1 VNVVSHSHIAA
12 LVNRYEH
19 DELAQLLLVVEQ
31 LDLAAE
37 MLRSDSVASIR
48 AALILLDHHAEILL
62 RRHSESLFRAGD
74 GKGPF
79 VGRAF
84 KDSDR
89 GKIRDKFE
97 RKIDVAAGTS
107 DLGDGVVAIIDRDTA
122 ACLRLA
128 HRHRNAAYHRDD
140 HNPGV
145 LQLICLLQLQAVCGL
160 LAATT
165 SRVTVGVREEVPV
178 LLGHGIEASDTEGLR
193 HAIDLRDAAERVA
206 ASITSELELPFE
218 PVKAAFAEDL
228 LDRGR
233 AAIGVVVEVS
243 EAGLPEYN
251 LYFAIEHDE
260 FWDKH
265 GSDEQLVELR
275 QRSDPWHRA
284 GPGESPGRLSD
295 EVEADMTLANDLRN
309 ERYIELRQAFRPKAR
324 QEAAIAA
331 VKQVEKLLGDDT
343 LGKAVERYDRLD
355 RELAVFE
362 RYLPAAVRA
371 LDAMEER
378 AVDYALER

>member
-1 VNVVSHSHIAA
+1 VNVVSHSHIAE
-12 LVNRYEH
+12 LVSRYDH
-19 DELAQLLLVVEQ
+19 DHLAQLLLVVEQ
-31 LDLAAE
+31 LDLAAK

-62 RRHSESLFRAGD
+62 RRHCESVFHAGD

-84 KDSDR
+84 TQSER
-89 GKIRDKFE
+89 GKVRDKFE

-107 DLGDGVVAIIDRDTA
+107 DLGKGVVVIIDRDAA

-145 LQLICLLQLQAVCGL
+145 LQLICLLQLHVVCGL

-165 SRVTVGVREEVPV
+165 SRTTVGVREEVPV
-178 LLGHGIEASDTEGLR
+178 LLGHGIKANDTERLR

-233 AAIGVVVEVS
+233 AALGVVVEVS
-243 EAGLPEYN
+243 EAGLPDDN
-251 LYFAIEHDE
+251 LYFAIEHTE

-265 GSDEQLVELR
+265 GSDEQLVELL

-295 EVEADMTLANDLRN
+295 EVEADMKLANDLRN
-309 ERYIELRQAFRPKAR
+309 ERYVELRWAFRPRAR
-324 QEAAIAA
+324 QAAAVAAIE
-331 VKQVEKLLGDDT
+331 QVEKLLGDDT
-343 LGKAVERYDRLD
+343 LGKALERYDRLD
-355 RELAVFE
+355 RDLAVFE
-362 RYLPAAVRA
+362 KYLPAAVRA
-371 LDAMEER
+371 LGAMEER
-378 AVDYALER
+378 AVDYALDR

>member
-1 VNVVSHSHIAA
+1 VNVVSHDHIAE

-31 LDLAAE
+31 LDLAAT
-37 MLRSDSVASIR
+37 MLHSDSVASIR

-62 RRHSESLFRAGD
+62 RRHCESLFHAGD
-74 GKGPF
+74 GKGLF

-84 KDSDR
+84 TQSER
-89 GKIRDKFE
+89 EKIRDKFE
-97 RKIDVAAGTS
+97 RKIDVAASRS
-107 DLGDGVVAIIDRDTA
+107 DLGEGVAAIIDRDAA
-122 ACLRLA
+122 ACLTLA

-145 LQLICLLQLQAVCGL
+145 LQLICLLQLQVVCGL
-160 LAATT
+160 PTATT
-165 SRVTVGVREEVPV
+165 SRVTVGVREELPV
-178 LLGHGIEASDTEGLR
+178 LLGHGIKASDTEGLR

-218 PVKAAFAEDL
+218 HVKAAFAQDL

-243 EAGLPEYN
+243 EAGLPDEN
-251 LYFAIEHDE
+251 LYFAIEHAE

-265 GSDEQLVELR
+265 GSDEQLVKLL

-295 EVEADMTLANDLRN
+295 EVEADMKLANDLRN
-309 ERYIELRQAFRPKAR
+309 DRYVELRRAFRPKAT
-324 QEAAIAA
+324 QKAAIAA
-331 VKQVEKLLGDDT
+331 VEQVEKLLADDT
-343 LGKAVERYDRLD
+343 LGKALERYGRLD
-355 RELAVFE
+355 RDLAVFE
-362 RYLPAAVRA
+362 KYLPAAVRA
-371 LDAMEER
+371 LGAMEER

>member
-1 VNVVSHSHIAA
+1 MNVVSHSHIAA

-31 LDLAAE
+31 LNLAAV

-62 RRHSESLFRAGD
+62 RRHCESMFRAGD

-84 KDSDR
+84 KKSDR

-107 DLGDGVVAIIDRDTA
+107 DLGEGVVAIIDRDTA
-122 ACLRLA
+122 ACLKLG
-128 HRHRNAAYHRDD
+128 HRHCNAAYHRDD

-165 SRVTVGVREEVPV
+165 SRITVGVREEVPV

-193 HAIDLRDAAERVA
+193 HAINLRDAAERVA

-218 PVKAAFAEDL
+218 PVRAAFAEDL

-265 GSDEQLVELR
+265 GSDEQLVELQ

-309 ERYIELRQAFRPKAR
+309 KRYVELRQAFRPKAR
-324 QEAAIAA
+324 LEAAIAA
-331 VKQVEKLLGDDT
+331 VK
-343 LGKAVERYDRLD
+343 
-355 RELAVFE
+355 
-362 RYLPAAVRA
+362 
-371 LDAMEER
+371 
-378 AVDYALER
+378 

>member
-1 VNVVSHSHIAA
+1 MNVVSHSHITE
-12 LVNRYEH
+12 LVNRYEY
-19 DELAQLLLVVEQ
+19 DEVAQLLLVVEQ
-31 LDLAAE
+31 LDLVAS
-37 MLRSDSVASIR
+37 MLHSESVASIR

-62 RRHSESLFRAGD
+62 LRHCESLFRAGD

-84 KDSDR
+84 KDSER
-89 GKIRDKFE
+89 RKIRDKFE

-107 DLGDGVVAIIDRDTA
+107 DLGEGVVTIIDRDAA

-128 HRHRNAAYHRDD
+128 HRHRNAAYHHDD

-160 LAATT
+160 LAVTT
-165 SRVTVGVREEVPV
+165 SRITVGVREEVPV
-178 LLGHGIEASDTEGLR
+178 LLGHGIKASDTEGLR

-233 AAIGVVVEVS
+233 AALGVVVEVS
-243 EAGLPEYN
+243 EAGLPDDN
-251 LYFAIEHDE
+251 LYFAIEHAE

-265 GSDEQLVELR
+265 GSDGQLVELL
-275 QRSDPWHRA
+275 QRSDPWLRA
-284 GPGESPGRLSD
+284 GAGESPGRLSD

-309 ERYIELRQAFRPKAR
+309 KRYVELHRAFHPKAR

-331 VKQVEKLLGDDT
+331 IKQVKKLLGDDT
-343 LGKAVERYDRLD
+343 LGKALERYDRLD
-355 RELAVFE
+355 RNLAVFE
-362 RYLPAAVRA
+362 KYLPAAVRA
-371 LDAMEER
+371 LGAMEER